1 MPALPFSH
9 GRIEMFNRSQWFT
22 WLILAQRGLIIQP
35 KAQGLLIATEMG
47 KIGRHDHR
55 TVLAGLAILD
65 DRDLGQALNR
75 FLKGTQRS
83 HNAND

>member
-1 MPALPFSH
+1 
-9 GRIEMFNRSQWFT
+9 
-22 WLILAQRGLIIQP
+22 
-35 KAQGLLIATEMG
+35 MG

-55 TVLAGLAILD
+55 IVLAGLAILD

>member
-1 MPALPFSH
+1 
-9 GRIEMFNRSQWFT
+9 
-22 WLILAQRGLIIQP
+22 
-35 KAQGLLIATEMG
+35 MG

-83 HNAND
+83 HNASD